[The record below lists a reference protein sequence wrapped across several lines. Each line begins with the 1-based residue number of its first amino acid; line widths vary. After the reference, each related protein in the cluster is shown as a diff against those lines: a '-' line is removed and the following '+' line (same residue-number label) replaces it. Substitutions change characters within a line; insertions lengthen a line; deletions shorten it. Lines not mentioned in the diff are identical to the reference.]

1 MKVFWTKN
9 VEENIFSVTLKFV
22 SVHWLHN
29 NLLNS
34 QSNFQCINKPRPCQI
49 YHEMKSQRTRNY
61 FETQILIKNFFCP
74 YIPIDLVDN
83 SPFLFDIHKG
93 T

>member
-1 MKVFWTKN
+1 MKCLNESLLDKN
-9 VEENIFSVTLKFV
+9 VKENIFSLTFKFV

-61 FETQILIKNFFCP
+61 FETQILIKT
-74 YIPIDLVDN
+74 
-83 SPFLFDIHKG
+83 FLSVHSNRFG
-93 T
+93 R

>member
-9 VEENIFSVTLKFV
+9 VEENIFSETFKFV

-61 FETQILIKNFFCP
+61 FETQILIENFF
-74 YIPIDLVDN
+74 VRT
-83 SPFLFDIHKG
+83 FQ
-93 T
+93 